1 MYKNEIINETN
12 DIETEK
18 YKTMDSVYKTQ
29 SYFFEVVYEV
39 DKTFGKSD
47 QEKMQIYI
55 RKKGKDRFRGNWKKN
70 DNVFDL
76 KITHSK
82 RNTFAGIYK
91 LLVLLHEVIENLNRT
106 VLIEETDKVIKVSTS
121 KRYKALT
128 ILNLQM
134 LKNSLLPTVNK

>member
-47 QEKMQIYI
+47 QEKCKYTLEKRERTDSEEIE
-55 RKKGKDRFRGNWKKN
+55 KKMIMSLT
-70 DNVFDL
+70 L
-76 KITHSK
+76 K
-82 RNTFAGIYK
+82 
-91 LLVLLHEVIENLNRT
+91 
-106 VLIEETDKVIKVSTS
+106 
-121 KRYKALT
+121 
-128 ILNLQM
+128 
-134 LKNSLLPTVNK
+134 